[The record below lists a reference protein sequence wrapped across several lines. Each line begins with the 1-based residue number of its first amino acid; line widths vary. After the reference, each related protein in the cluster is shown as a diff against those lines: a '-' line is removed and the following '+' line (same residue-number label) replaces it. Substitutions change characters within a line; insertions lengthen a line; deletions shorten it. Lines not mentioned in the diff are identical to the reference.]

1 VISGEKRKKQMKNKV
16 FAYVAIASTILGG
29 SALVASNAFAQA
41 PSAPTTPAPAHA
53 RFGGQK
59 NERHPELRKAM
70 RALTNAQKFLQ
81 SAATDFGGHK
91 EKALDATANALAEV
105 RAALAYDKH

>member
-1 VISGEKRKKQMKNKV
+1 MKNKV

-29 SALVASNAFAQA
+29 SALVASNALAQA
-41 PSAPTTPAPAHA
+41 PTSPAPVNA

-91 EKALDATANALAEV
+91 EKALDATANAIAEIK
-105 RAALAYDKH
+105 AAMAYDKH